1 MDLQSLRYPIIQAP
15 MAGGPSTPELAA
27 AVSGA
32 GGLGFL
38 AAGYRTVAELRAD
51 IAAVRARTEAPFGV
65 NLFVPGTGPRP
76 EETALETYAE
86 RLRPDAE
93 RYGVRLGDPVAD
105 DDGWAEKLALVAGER
120 VPVVSFVFGL
130 PGREVVEEL
139 RRAGALV
146 LVTVTTPAEAVAAW
160 EGGADALVAQGVE
173 AGGHRG
179 GFTDEGDLGLLALL
193 RLVARHTPLPVVGA
207 GGVMDHAGVAA
218 VLAAGAVAAQLGT
231 AFLLCPEAGTSQPY
245 RAALASAS
253 ATALTRAFT
262 GRLARG
268 LVNRF
273 LAEHSAYAPAAY
285 PQIHRLTAPLRAAAR
300 RAGDAEMINLWAG
313 QGFALARD
321 TPAAELVRELG
332 TGHTR

>member
-51 IAAVRARTEAPFGV
+51 IAAVRARTQAPFGV
-65 NLFVPGTGPRP
+65 NLFVPAADRPAPGPV
-76 EETALETYAE
+76 ETYAE
-86 RLRPDAE
+86 LLRPDAD

-105 DDGWAEKLALVAGER
+105 DDGWAEKLALVVGER
-120 VPVVSFVFGL
+120 VPVVSFAFGL
-130 PGREVVEEL
+130 PAREIVEEL
-139 RRAGALV
+139 RGAGALV
-146 LVTVTTPAEAVAAW
+146 LVTITTPAEAVAAY
-160 EGGADALVAQGVE
+160 EGGADALVAQGIE

-179 GFTDEGDLGLLALL
+179 GFTDEGDLGLLTLL

-218 VLAAGAVAAQLGT
+218 VLAAGAVAAQSGT
-231 AFLLCPEAGTSQPY
+231 AFLRCPEAGTSEPH
-245 RAALASAS
+245 RAALTSAP

-262 GRLARG
+262 GRLARS

-273 LAEHSAYAPAAY
+273 LAEHSAHAPAAY
-285 PQIHRLTAPLRAAAR
+285 PQVHWLTAPLRAAAR

-321 TPAAELVRELG
+321 VPAAGLVQELG
-332 TGHTR
+332 AQHTR